1 MRKTHRILRGNCS
14 KMNYMHNILISRAK
28 QRERR
33 FPVFWLLWVLLLAGL
48 FFTTP
53 AYRGVSD
60 DYQNDPYITTW
71 LTKSKARQI
80 MRYHGANAIKI
91 TADHVYIM
99 RDGHWVLVYSDP
111 SLRPEKDDQQGVS
124 ATVARAGR
132 DSS

>member
-1 MRKTHRILRGNCS
+1 
-14 KMNYMHNILISRAK
+14 MNYMHNILIPRTK

-33 FPVFWLLWVLLLAGL
+33 FPVFWLLWTLLLAGL

-99 RDGHWVLVYSDP
+99 RDGQWILVYSDP
-111 SLRPEKDDQQGVS
+111 SLLPEKDDQQGVS

>member
-1 MRKTHRILRGNCS
+1 
-14 KMNYMHNILISRAK
+14 MNYTHNIWISRAER
-28 QRERR
+28 RERR
-33 FPVFWLLWVLLLAGL
+33 FPVFWLLWALLLAGL
-48 FFTTP
+48 FFFLTTP
-53 AYRGVSD
+53 AYQGVSD

-99 RDGHWVLVYSDP
+99 RDGRWILVYSDP
-111 SLRPEKDDQQGVS
+111 SLLPEKDDQQGVP

-132 DSS
+132 DGS

>member
-1 MRKTHRILRGNCS
+1 
-14 KMNYMHNILISRAK
+14 MNYIYNILISQVK

-33 FPVFWLLWVLLLAGL
+33 FPVFWLFCALLLAGL
-48 FFTTP
+48 FFSFSTP

-99 RDGHWVLVYSDP
+99 RDGRWILVYSDP
-111 SLRPEKDDQQGVS
+111 SLLPEKDDQQGVS